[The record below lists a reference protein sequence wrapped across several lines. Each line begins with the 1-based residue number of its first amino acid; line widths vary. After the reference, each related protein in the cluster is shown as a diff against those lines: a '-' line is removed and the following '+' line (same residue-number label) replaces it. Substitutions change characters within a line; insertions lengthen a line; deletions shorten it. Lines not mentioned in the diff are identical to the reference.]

1 MGFILEKIEEAI
13 KELLI
18 GWIESNMTNMFTD
31 VNDKVGTIAAEVGK
45 TPSSWDSSI
54 YQMIRGLSENV
65 IVPIAGIIITF
76 VLCYELISMIT
87 EKNNLHDMDTWMF
100 FKWFFK
106 AAVAIYLVTNT
117 FDIVMAVFDIGQN
130 VVTGAAGV
138 ISGDTNIDIESTLEQ
153 MRASMETM
161 GIGELLGLS
170 IETLL
175 ISLCLKIMSILITVI
190 LYGRMIEIYCT
201 VSIAP
206 IPIATMSN
214 REWGSIGTNYL
225 KGLFALAFQGFLIMV
240 CVAIYAVLI
249 NNMIIAANIHS
260 ALFSVAAYT
269 VILCFSLFKTG
280 SLAKSLFNALCDSR
294 VRLKIYSVIYAVPP
308 WLYKVYSKKGLGR
321 SAESHYPT
329 MCLEDIKALP
339 IGELA
344 AKDCA
349 LFMWITFPC
358 MQEAL
363 QVLEAWGFEY
373 KTTAIVWI
381 KQNRES
387 DSLI

>member
-1 MGFILEKIEEAI
+1 MGSILEKIEQAI
-13 KELLI
+13 KDLLI
-18 GWIESNMTNMFTD
+18 GWIESNLTNMFTD
-31 VNDKVGTIAAEVGK
+31 VNDKVGIIASEVGK
-45 TPSSWDSSI
+45 TPSTWNGSI
-54 YQMIRGLSENV
+54 YTMIRGLSESV

-87 EKNNLHDMDTWMF
+87 EKNNMHEMDTWMF

-130 VVTGAAGV
+130 VITGAGGY
-138 ISGDTNIDIESTLEQ
+138 ISGSTRIDIDATLASMQ
-153 MRASMETM
+153 ASMESM
-161 GIGELLGLS
+161 SIGELLGLS

-201 VSIAP
+201 VSVAP

-214 REWGSIGTNYL
+214 HEWGSIGTNYL
-225 KGLFALAFQGFLIMV
+225 KGLFALAFQGFLIMI
-240 CVAIYAVLI
+240 CVGIYAVLI

-280 SLAKSLFNALCDSR
+280 TLAKSIFNA
-294 VRLKIYSVIYAVPP
+294 
-308 WLYKVYSKKGLGR
+308 
-321 SAESHYPT
+321 H
-329 MCLEDIKALP
+329 
-339 IGELA
+339 
-344 AKDCA
+344 
-349 LFMWITFPC
+349 
-358 MQEAL
+358 
-363 QVLEAWGFEY
+363 
-373 KTTAIVWI
+373 
-381 KQNRES
+381 
-387 DSLI
+387 

>member
-1 MGFILEKIEEAI
+1 MEFINQAVTVLQTLVVALGAGLAVWGVVNLMEGYGNDNPGAKSQGIKQLMAGGGVVLIGTTLIPPKGGEILGFILEKIEEAI

-280 SLAKSLFNALCDSR
+280 SLAKSLFNA
-294 VRLKIYSVIYAVPP
+294 
-308 WLYKVYSKKGLGR
+308 
-321 SAESHYPT
+321 H
-329 MCLEDIKALP
+329 
-339 IGELA
+339 
-344 AKDCA
+344 
-349 LFMWITFPC
+349 
-358 MQEAL
+358 
-363 QVLEAWGFEY
+363 
-373 KTTAIVWI
+373 
-381 KQNRES
+381 
-387 DSLI
+387 

>member
-190 LYGRMIEIYCT
+190 LYGRMIEIYLLT
-201 VSIAP
+201 SLAP
-206 IPIATMSN
+206 IPFATVPN
-214 REWGSIGTNYL
+214 RETGHMGQNYFRS
-225 KGLFALAFQGFLIMV
+225 LFAVGFQGLLILV

-249 NNMIIAANIHS
+249 QSIATDGDPIGAIWGC
-260 ALFSVAAYT
+260 VGYT
-269 VILCFSLFKTG
+269 VLLCFTLFKTG
-280 SLAKSLFNALCDSR
+280 SLAKSIFGC
-294 VRLKIYSVIYAVPP
+294 
-308 WLYKVYSKKGLGR
+308 
-321 SAESHYPT
+321 H
-329 MCLEDIKALP
+329 
-339 IGELA
+339 
-344 AKDCA
+344 
-349 LFMWITFPC
+349 
-358 MQEAL
+358 
-363 QVLEAWGFEY
+363 
-373 KTTAIVWI
+373 
-381 KQNRES
+381 
-387 DSLI
+387 

>member
-1 MGFILEKIEEAI
+1 MGFIFEKIEEAI

-18 GWIESNMTNMFTD
+18 GWIESNLTNMFTD

-45 TPSSWDSSI
+45 TPSTWNGSI

-87 EKNNLHDMDTWMF
+87 EKNNLHDMDTWM
-100 FKWFFK
+100 
-106 AAVAIYLVTNT
+106 L
-117 FDIVMAVFDIGQN
+117 D
-130 VVTGAAGV
+130 
-138 ISGDTNIDIESTLEQ
+138 Q
-153 MRASMETM
+153 MRAGMEAM
-161 GIGELLGLS
+161 SIGELLGLS

-214 REWGSIGTNYL
+214 REWGSIGNNYL
-225 KGLFALAFQGFLIMV
+225 KGLLALAFQGFLIMV
-240 CVAIYAVLI
+240 CVGIYAVLI

-280 SLAKSLFNALCDSR
+280 SLAKSIFNA
-294 VRLKIYSVIYAVPP
+294 
-308 WLYKVYSKKGLGR
+308 
-321 SAESHYPT
+321 H
-329 MCLEDIKALP
+329 
-339 IGELA
+339 
-344 AKDCA
+344 
-349 LFMWITFPC
+349 
-358 MQEAL
+358 
-363 QVLEAWGFEY
+363 
-373 KTTAIVWI
+373 
-381 KQNRES
+381 
-387 DSLI
+387 